1 MSQNGSAL
9 NAEKPSN
16 ETPRADR
23 KSSAPKNAGEPG
35 TENTSIRKTGNRQE
49 NSSVLSAGECSSQ
62 SGMTSVKENTAHA
75 PVRIG
80 RGRGKEK
87 PMKHFYEKETQCR
100 SEEDR
105 DVVLERGA
113 DGKVQELTD
122 TEEAENDA
130 GNDPKK
136 Q

>member
-1 MSQNGSAL
+1 MQ
-9 NAEKPSN
+9 
-16 ETPRADR
+16 
-23 KSSAPKNAGEPG
+23 
-35 TENTSIRKTGNRQE
+35 
-49 NSSVLSAGECSSQ
+49 
-62 SGMTSVKENTAHA
+62 
-75 PVRIG
+75 IG
-80 RGRGKEK
+80 RGQGKEK
-87 PMKHFYEKETQCR
+87 QMKHFYEKETQCR